1 MGGLLRFGQIH
12 RSHVLTLERWMIR
25 MSWHFR
31 CWPHRVHNA
40 ANGFTVNFG
49 ETRLLRIVRM
59 KDSGQPDALSTRVI
73 IVLSR

>member
-1 MGGLLRFGQIH
+1 MAGLLRFGQIH
-12 RSHVLTLERWMIR
+12 RSHVLTLERWIIR

-31 CWPHRVHNA
+31 REEHRVHKA

-49 ETRLLRIVRM
+49 ETRLLRIVKK
-59 KDSGQPDALSTRVI
+59 KDSGQLDELSTRVI

>member
-1 MGGLLRFGQIH
+1 MGGLLRFGQIY

-31 CWPHRVHNA
+31 CLQHRVHNA

-59 KDSGQPDALSTRVI
+59 KDSCQPDALSTRVI